1 MILLQLSIIKIIVII
16 IVILCIHGP
25 ISLSVPKND
34 PIEPNEAI
42 LLHKFEVPI
51 FPVHRS
57 ALAFATLV
65 KPSFIGQLLIWF
77 EQVPVCAEQISTFR
91 SANEFNLQS
100 SMFADRLLTEEI
112 EATLAER
119 KI

>member
-1 MILLQLSIIKIIVII
+1 MAQFLYPFQKMAQLRPYC
-16 IVILCIHGP
+16 CINLAEQGT
-25 ISLSVPKND
+25 L
-34 PIEPNEAI
+34 
-42 LLHKFEVPI
+42 EVPI

-57 ALAFATLV
+57 ALAFANLV
-65 KPSFIGQLLIWF
+65 KRSFIGQLLIWF
-77 EQVPVCAEQISTFR
+77 EQVPVCAKQISTFR